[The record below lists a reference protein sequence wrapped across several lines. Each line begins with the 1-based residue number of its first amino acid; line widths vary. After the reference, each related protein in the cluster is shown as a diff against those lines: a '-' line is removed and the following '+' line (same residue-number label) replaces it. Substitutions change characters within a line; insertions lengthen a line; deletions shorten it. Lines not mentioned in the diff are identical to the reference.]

1 MIRDHKFYEM
11 QGALA
16 ATGQLTDAEL
26 TELEQHAINCA
37 SCHEC
42 IADMGEMSRE
52 FFLLQ
57 TRRMRS
63 RATPVGMQE
72 RFLERAASA
81 GIPVSRSIST
91 LFDPRFARVAVIAVL
106 LAISISLSWK
116 VFLVPN
122 AKREAPDYY
131 TSATRPA
138 PTSEWIAHTEGEQGA
153 RVLSTSK
160 AQLKRR
166 TTARRRAVSVSSA
179 PRISEERHSYLE
191 LDRPLFA
198 NQGSST
204 SFSDGS
210 AFWSERLAA
219 GPLAAGLH
227 APIRTSF
234 TNACVASCFGHRE
247 DSKPEGQAFHLD
259 LKIASLSFLESPQN
273 INAESHITS
282 LKFSVPVFHLDPNR
296 VW

>member
-1 MIRDHKFYEM
+1 MIHDHKFYEM

-26 TELEQHAINCA
+26 TELEQHAVNCA

-42 IADMGEMSRE
+42 IVDMAEMSRE
-52 FFLLQ
+52 FFLMQ
-57 TRRMRS
+57 TRRMS
-63 RATPVGMQE
+63 RRGTPAGMQE
-72 RFLERAASA
+72 RFLERAAST
-81 GIPVSRSIST
+81 GIPVSRSTST
-91 LFDPRFARVAVIAVL
+91 LFDPRLARIAVIAAL

-116 VFLVPN
+116 VSLGPN
-122 AKREAPDYY
+122 AKREAPDYN
-131 TSATRPA
+131 SATRPA
-138 PTSEWIAHTEGEQGA
+138 PTSEWIAHTEGEQAA
-153 RVLSTSK
+153 RGLSTSK

-166 TTARRRAVSVSSA
+166 STARRRAVSVSSA

-198 NQGSST
+198 NQGSSA

-234 TNACVASCFGHRE
+234 TNPCVASCFGYRE

-259 LKIASLSFLESPQN
+259 LKIASLSFLESPQS